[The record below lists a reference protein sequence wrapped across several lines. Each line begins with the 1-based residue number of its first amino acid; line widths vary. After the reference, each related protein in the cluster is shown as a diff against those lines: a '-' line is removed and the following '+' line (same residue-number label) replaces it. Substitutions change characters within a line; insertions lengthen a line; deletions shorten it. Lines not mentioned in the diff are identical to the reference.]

1 MRTTVAA
8 VAVVLLATMLQ
19 AVGARQ
25 SSPQVL
31 FEKALALEEV
41 QGKLQEAI
49 AVYEKVVS
57 ESSDKAVAANAQ
69 LHIGL
74 CYERM
79 GLESARGAY
88 EKVIKNYPAEAAAV
102 AVAREK
108 LDNMLAAAASAKKK
122 GALELTIRN
131 VPIPPTPPLELYGVS
146 PDGKYVAY
154 VDGNTGDLG
163 VRELSTGNLRR
174 LTDEAKDYS
183 QYAIFPR
190 WSPDSTRLTYAWNES
205 QLRVVGLDGA
215 PPRVLVGDN
224 KEEWVSPADWS
235 PDGKQ
240 ILLGGFSKK
249 QRTLRLSLVGVADGS
264 LTPLKTFS
272 NRNLSPGQCSFSPDS
287 RTIAYSRANQ
297 DGVRERDVFLLSLDG
312 GRESPLIQHP
322 ADDVLLAW
330 LPGGAG
336 ILFASDRS
344 GTFDLWMIPID
355 KGQAQGAPSLVK
367 RGVGPITPMGLTR
380 TGAFYYSTPAA
391 RSDVYTA
398 VLDAGTGRVV
408 GSPKKEPLPF
418 EGQNM
423 MPDWSPDGKQLVYGS
438 MRPGEKLGGLLC
450 IYSADTGKVREYRLN
465 KAYGY
470 PRWAPDGRHL
480 LLQATVADGQGIYRM
495 DVQSGEV
502 TPLVA
507 AGEGEY
513 LQSLRVSPDGRWMVF
528 GREMKPFCQIVRR
541 DTKSGHEQEIE
552 RTSFDNS
559 TLALSR
565 DGSRLA
571 MIVRTDAKTRVLKVM
586 EFPDGT
592 PREITRFAQTGRWII
607 DLVWSPDGRFIY
619 YFDNPTDK
627 AGDWR
632 LRRVPAAGGPVQD
645 LGIVMSY
652 YRQISAHPDGSRI
665 TFSTV
670 PPNPE
675 PAQVWVLENFLPA
688 TKR

>member
-1 MRTTVAA
+1 MKTAVVV
-8 VAVVLLATMLQ
+8 VAVVLLATLS
-19 AVGARQ
+19 AVSARQ

-41 QGKLQEAI
+41 QGKVAEAI

-57 ESSDKAVAANAQ
+57 ETSDKALAAQAQ

-79 GLESARGAY
+79 GLEKARQAY
-88 EKVIKNYPAEAAAV
+88 EKVIKNYPGQAAAV

-108 LDNMLAAAASAKKK
+108 LDNILRAAAVAKK
-122 GALELTIRN
+122 GTGELTVRN
-131 VPIPPTPPLELYGVS
+131 IPIPPTPPLELYGVS

-154 VDGNTGDLG
+154 VEGNTGDLG

-174 LTDEAKDYS
+174 LTDEGKGYS
-183 QYAIFPR
+183 QYAIYPR

-205 QLRVVGLDGA
+205 QLRVVALDGS
-215 PPRVLVGDN
+215 PPRILVGDN

-249 QRTLRLSLVGVADGS
+249 QRTLRLSLVDAADGS
-264 LTPLKTFS
+264 LKPLRTFA
-272 NRNLSPGQCSFSPDS
+272 NRNLSPGQCFFSPDG
-287 RTIAYSRANQ
+287 RAIAYSRANQ

-312 GRESPLIQHP
+312 SRESPLIQHP

-336 ILFASDRS
+336 ILFASDRG
-344 GTFDLWMIPID
+344 GTFDLWMVAVD
-355 KGQAQGAPSLVK
+355 KGQVQLAPTLVK

-380 TGAFYYSTPAA
+380 TGAFYYQTPTA

-398 VLDAGTGRVV
+398 SLDSRTGRVV

-423 MPDWSPDGKQLVYGS
+423 MPDWSPDGRQLVYGS
-438 MRPGEKLGGLLC
+438 MRPGEKLGGVLC
-450 IYSADTGKVREYRLN
+450 IYSVDTGKVREYRLD

-470 PRWAPDGRHL
+470 PRWAPNGRHL
-480 LLQATVADGQGIYRM
+480 LLQATVADGQGIHRM

-502 TPLVA
+502 TPLMA
-507 AGEGEY
+507 AGDGEY
-513 LQSLRVSPDGRWMVF
+513 LHDFRVSPDGKWVVF
-528 GREMKPFCQIVRR
+528 GRDIKANCQIVRR
-541 DTKSGHEQEIE
+541 DAESGREQEID
-552 RTSFDNS
+552 RTPSGNN

-571 MIVRTDAKTRVLKVM
+571 MILRTDAKTRVLKVM

-592 PREITRFAQTGRWII
+592 PKEITRFALGGSFII
-607 DLVWSPDGRFIY
+607 DLAWSPDGRFIY
-619 YFDNPTDK
+619 YSDNPTGK
-627 AGDWR
+627 AGDWHLR
-632 LRRVPAAGGPVQD
+632 LVPAEGGPVQD
-645 LGIVMSY
+645 LGVVMGY

-665 TFSTV
+665 TFATA
-670 PPNPE
+670 PPTPE